1 MREIFERGAT
11 VGVARICLVSL
22 VIAVASFAVISSE
35 GTHAE
40 DSTHQQIHQLLA
52 DKLAAGE
59 YSRRGADGCLGC
71 HDEEEPFPTAL
82 IFANIHGHPNFR
94 GTPFEISDSSK
105 LPAGLQCEACHGP
118 LAEHGAKI
126 LPEGAVREAMLNF
139 GERGNAKVDLQNQLC
154 LACHEDYNRM
164 HWRASPHQLA
174 DLACANCHEIHNSVD
189 QIRTRANQPS
199 ICMTCHLDVALELTQ
214 RSSHPIQDSHLICTD
229 CHDPHGTAVASKEI
243 VKGESLNESC
253 FQCHTEMRGPFTWEH
268 PPVVEDCSICHAP
281 HGSNQASLLKTR
293 VPQLCQ
299 SCHSSLG
306 HRSLALEGKLDT
318 SDPNAMFAFAQ
329 GCLNCHSS
337 IHGSDHPSGNLFRR

>member
-1 MREIFERGAT
+1 MAVRRY
-11 VGVARICLVSL
+11 CLFCL
-22 VIAVASFAVISSE
+22 VIAIVTFIALP
-35 GTHAE
+35 GDRLHAE
-40 DSTHQQIHQLLA
+40 DSTHQRIHEQLVE
-52 DKLAAGE
+52 KLAAGN
-59 YSRRGADGCLGC
+59 YSRRGADACLGC
-71 HDEEEPFPTAL
+71 HDDEDPFPTSMV
-82 IFANIHGHPNFR
+82 FANIHGHPNVQ
-94 GTPFEISDSSK
+94 GTPFQMSESLQ

-118 LAEHGAKI
+118 MAEHGAKI
-126 LPEGAVREAMLNF
+126 LADGATREPMLNF
-139 GERGNAKVDLQNQLC
+139 GKQGNADSDLQNHLC
-154 LACHEDYNRM
+154 LSCHDDYNRM

-174 DLACANCHEIHNSVD
+174 DLACGNCHAIHNAVD
-189 QIRTRANQPS
+189 AIRTREDQPTM
-199 ICMTCHLDVALELTQ
+199 CMTCHLDVALELNQ
-214 RSSHPIQDSHLICTD
+214 RSSHPVQGSHLVCTD
-229 CHDPHGTAVASKEI
+229 CHDPHGTSMASQEI

-268 PPVVEDCSICHAP
+268 PPVVEDCSICHEP

-318 SDPNAMFAFAQ
+318 SDPDARFAFAQ

>member
-1 MREIFERGAT
+1 MQEIFDTNLTIRGT
-11 VGVARICLVSL
+11 RRGPSHVVL
-22 VIAVASFAVISSE
+22 AVATFAVITSVWI
-35 GTHAE
+35 HADE
-40 DSTHQQIHQLLA
+40 STHQQIHQLLA
-52 DKLAAGE
+52 QKLAAGE

-71 HDEEEPFPTAL
+71 HDDEEPFPTAL
-82 IFANIHGHPNFR
+82 VFANIHGHPNFR
-94 GTPFEISDSSK
+94 GTPFEISEDPV

-118 LAEHGAKI
+118 MSEHGAKI
-126 LPEGAVREAMLNF
+126 LPEGAVREPMLNF
-139 GERGNAKVDLQNQLC
+139 GEYGNAKTDLQNQLC
-154 LACHEDYNRM
+154 LACHDDYNRM

-189 QIRTRANQPS
+189 PIRTRAAQPS
-199 ICMTCHLDVALELTQ
+199 LCMSCHLEVALELTQ
-214 RSSHPIQDSHLICTD
+214 RSSHPIQDAHVVCTD
-229 CHDPHGTAVASKEI
+229 CHDPHGTAMASSEI

-281 HGSNQASLLKTR
+281 HGSNQVSLLKTR

-306 HRSLALEGKLDT
+306 HRSLALEGDLDT